1 MLIKF
6 LILMIIIYIKS
17 IFTSA
22 ETAFTYLRKAK
33 INQISKRKRANNKT
47 KRIKE
52 LLDNKAKLFGT
63 TKIGITLV
71 ELFASAFAAEAF
83 VSTMTKELLNYGIN
97 ITGGYIISIIFV
109 TIILSYFTLV
119 FGELIP
125 KRLARNNPEKTAYKT
140 VNKIYFVSKINR
152 LFEKLLIS
160 SENLFI
166 KIFNLEKEAP
176 EKLTEREIKLIIAEG
191 KDQGIYDEDEKKLLN
206 NTLKFNSL
214 KVKDIMLPKE
224 KMRFINIKKEE
235 QEIFSEISKYKYT
248 RIPVYEKNKDN
259 VIGILNI
266 KDIILE
272 YSKNNRMNI
281 DLRKMLREPLY
292 IKKDELIN
300 DVLKDLTL
308 NKKHLAIVKE
318 DKKVIGM
325 ITMEDIL
332 EKIVGTIDDEFE
344 EKGH

>member
-1 MLIKF
+1 MLVKF
-6 LILMIIIYIKS
+6 LILIIIIYIKS

-33 INQISKRKRANNKT
+33 INQISKSRRANNKT

-52 LLDNKAKLFGT
+52 LLDNKPKLFGT
-63 TKIGITLV
+63 TKIGITLA

-83 VSTMTKELLNYGIN
+83 VSTMTKELLNCGIN
-97 ITGGYIISIIFV
+97 ITGAYIISIIFI
-109 TIILSYFTLV
+109 TIVLSYCTLV

-140 VNKIYFVSKINR
+140 VNKIYVVSKINY

-206 NTLKFNSL
+206 NALKFNTL
-214 KVKDIMLPKE
+214 KVKDIMLQKE
-224 KMRFINIKKEE
+224 KMKFINIKKDQ
-235 QEIFSEISKYKYT
+235 QEIFNEISKYKYT

-259 VIGILNI
+259 IIGILNI

-272 YSKNNRMNI
+272 YSKNNRMDI
-281 DLRKMLREPLY
+281 DLRKILREPLY

-318 DKKVIGM
+318 DNKVIGM
-325 ITMEDIL
+325 ITMENIL
-332 EKIVGTIDDEFE
+332 EKIVGAIDDEFE
-344 EKGH
+344 QKGY

>member
-6 LILMIIIYIKS
+6 LILICIIYIKS

-33 INQISKRKRANNKT
+33 INQISKSKRANKKT
-47 KRIKE
+47 KRIKD

-83 VSTMTKELLNYGIN
+83 VNNMTKQLLQYNIN
-97 ITGGYIISIIFV
+97 ITSGYIISTIIV
-109 TIILSYFTLV
+109 TIVLSYFTLV

-125 KRLARNNPEKTAYKT
+125 KRLARNNPEKIAYKT
-140 VNKIYFVSKINR
+140 VNKIYFASKINR
-152 LFEKLLIS
+152 FFEKLLIS

-166 KIFNLEKEAP
+166 KIFNLEKEVP
-176 EKLTEREIKLIIAEG
+176 EKLIEREIKLIIAEG

-206 NTLKFNSL
+206 NALKFNTL
-214 KVKDIMLPKE
+214 KVKDIMVQKE
-224 KMRFINIKKEE
+224 KMKFINIEKEKHE
-235 QEIFSEISKYKYT
+235 LFNEIFKYKYT

-259 VIGILNI
+259 VIGVLNI
-266 KDIILE
+266 KDIILQ
-272 YSKNNRMNI
+272 YSKDNNIDI
-281 DLRKMLREPLY
+281 DLRKILRDPLY
-292 IKKDELIN
+292 IEKEELIN
-300 DVLKDLTL
+300 DIFKDLSL
-308 NKKHLAIVKE
+308 NKKNLAIVKE
-318 DKKVIGM
+318 DNKVIGM

-332 EKIVGTIDDEFE
+332 ERIVGTINDEFE
-344 EKGH
+344 EKAH

>member
-1 MLIKF
+1 MLLKF
-6 LILMIIIYIKS
+6 LILIIIIYIKS

-22 ETAFTYLRKAK
+22 ETAFSYLRKAK
-33 INQISKRKRANNKT
+33 INQISKNRRANNKI

-52 LLDNKAKLFGT
+52 LIDNKAKLFGT
-63 TKIGITLV
+63 TKVGTTLA

-83 VSTMTKELLNYGIN
+83 VSTITRELLNYGID
-97 ITGGYIISIIFV
+97 ITSGYIISIIFV
-109 TIILSYFTLV
+109 TIVLSYFTLV

-125 KRLARNNPEKTAYKT
+125 KRLARNNPEITAYKT
-140 VNKIYFVSKINR
+140 VNKIYCVSKINR
-152 LFEKLLIS
+152 LFEKLLIL

-206 NTLKFNSL
+206 NALKFNNL

-224 KMRFINIKKEE
+224 KMKFINIQKEE
-235 QEIFSEISKYKYT
+235 QEIFSQISKYKYT

-259 VIGILNI
+259 VIGVLNI
-266 KDIILE
+266 KDIILQ
-272 YSKNNRMNI
+272 YSKDNNMDI
-281 DLRKMLREPLY
+281 DLRKIIREPLY

-318 DKKVIGM
+318 DNKVIGM

-332 EKIVGTIDDEFE
+332 ERIVGEINDEFE
-344 EKGH
+344 EKG

>member
-1 MLIKF
+1 MLVKF
-6 LILMIIIYIKS
+6 LILIFIIYIKS

-33 INQISKRKRANNKT
+33 INQISKGKRANKKT

-63 TKIGITLV
+63 TKIGMTFA
-71 ELFASAFAAEAF
+71 ELFVSVFAAEAF
-83 VSTMTKELLNYGIN
+83 VSTITKELLNYGIN
-97 ITGGYIISIIFV
+97 ITGGNIISIIFV
-109 TIILSYFTLV
+109 TIVLSYFTLV

-125 KRLARNNPEKTAYKT
+125 KRLARSNPEKTAYRT
-140 VNKIYFVSKINR
+140 VNKIYFTSKINYF
-152 LFEKLLIS
+152 FENLLTA

-166 KIFNLEKEAP
+166 KLLNLEKEQP

-191 KDQGIYDEDEKKLLN
+191 RDQGIYDEDEKKLLN
-206 NTLKFNSL
+206 NALKFDNL
-214 KVKDIMLPKE
+214 KVKDIMVSKE
-224 KMRFINIKKEE
+224 KMKFINIEKDKHEL
-235 QEIFSEISKYKYT
+235 FNEISKYKYT

-259 VIGILNI
+259 VVGILNI

-272 YSKNNRMNI
+272 YSKNNRMDIN
-281 DLRKMLREPLY
+281 LRKMLREPLY
-292 IKKDELIN
+292 IKKDQLIN

-318 DKKVIGM
+318 GNKVIGM

-332 EKIVGTIDDEFE
+332 ERIVGAIDDEFE